1 VSTPP
6 TQVVW
11 RRAERAAVRFPANAS
26 FGPKRDAARTQLD
39 AFSAS
44 AERILQRVGMV
55 GHGGGE

>member
-1 VSTPP
+1 
-6 TQVVW
+6 
-11 RRAERAAVRFPANAS
+11 VRFPANAS